1 MLLLAAELLSIVV
14 CLGSAAG
21 ELSPVDTTDGLVL
34 GKLCGAMR
42 ASAAV

>member
-21 ELSPVDTTDGLVL
+21 ELSPVDTIDGLVH

>member
-14 CLGSAAG
+14 CLGSAQG
-21 ELSPVDTTDGLVL
+21 ELGTVDSINGLAYH
-34 GKLCGAMR
+34 KLYGAMR